1 MLSPAFDM
9 NPSFKKEEHVLAI
22 DTDQHVADLQ
32 TVIDTAPLYRLS
44 EGEAHEIADNIL
56 ETIAGW
62 RPRARRLGLSDYD
75 CTEAEHLFLAK
86 TTV

>member
-22 DTDQHVADLQ
+22 DTDQHDADIQ

-62 RPRARRLGLSDYD
+62 RPRARRLSLSNYD